1 MWFREAC
8 LGFLALFRVFLLF
21 PHYFYSFSSLLGIFA
36 IFGGILVIF
45 GGEMGFWAF
54 WRHFKWFY
62 GLLEAFSGIF
72 REIW

>member
-1 MWFREAC
+1 M
-8 LGFLALFRVFLLF
+8 FRVFAVLGFSSFF

-45 GGEMGFWAF
+45 GGERGFWAF

-62 GLLEAFSGIF
+62 GLLEAF
-72 REIW
+72 